1 MAVMKIIYM
10 VMIII
15 PCSSDFT
22 IDVSGMSLHTST
34 SIRNLMQS
42 QDLRRAQLQLEREV
56 LGDPANTRAKYLLAF
71 LHANTKDGDLVEA
84 VRLALDIVTCQHEVK
99 SELRVKAAIL
109 ALDAAVH
116 STDDKLIRLSTGA
129 ICDHHYQHRQFS
141 DALMREAVR
150 LSAEAMIAAG
160 EMEEAGTLL
169 LSDIVGESSLELD
182 LLQLFL
188 LRLAQRQQRDQNTAA
203 TEHLLESL
211 KHGTNNLERL
221 PAMDEARMMVRRI
234 ITKWKDLGGE
244 YRVEEEVMAGVMVE
258 LGLYPSRDQRPAW
271 VEPGLTSRPVWD
283 LASLGPELETS
294 LRMVEAQWEQLRRE
308 AEAVVADHS
317 WAVEEAGVWI
327 RGDTILETGDRC
339 PDSNATYPTL
349 VLLYKMAPAGP
360 QWR

>member
-1 MAVMKIIYM
+1 MNCLAVMKIIYM

-84 VRLALDIVTCQHEVK
+84 VRLALDIVSCQHEVK

-129 ICDHHYQHRQFS
+129 ICEHHYQHRQFS

-211 KHGTNNLERL
+211 KHGINNLERL

-283 LASLGPELETS
+283 LASLGPELEAS

-317 WAVEEAGVWI
+317 WAQEAGVWT
-327 RGDTILETGDRC
+327 RGDTILESGDRC
-339 PDSNATYPTL
+339 PDSNAPYPTL
-349 VLLYKMAPAGP
+349 ASV
-360 QWR
+360 

>member
-1 MAVMKIIYM
+1 MAAMKIICM

-211 KHGTNNLERL
+211 ITDNLERL

-283 LASLGPELETS
+283 LASLGPELEAS

-317 WAVEEAGVWI
+317 WAHAEAGVWT
-327 RGDTILETGDRC
+327 RGETVIESRDR
-339 PDSNATYPTL
+339 
-349 VLLYKMAPAGP
+349 
-360 QWR
+360 